1 VRISRR
7 RRPFGVAAAFSCLAI
22 DAWSGCSRQPPR
34 AEVRGEVT
42 FDGEPVENG
51 SIAFQ
56 PVDGVGPSAGGE
68 IKRGLYCVRV
78 PPGKKRVEIHG
89 SKRVGKRP
97 PTPENPVE
105 EDIFREFI
113 PPAYN
118 LKSTLNEEVKEPET
132 VLDFKLKPVA
142 AESGQ

>member
-1 VRISRR
+1 MHISRR
-7 RRPFGVAAAFSCLAI
+7 RLPLVVAAVSCLAI
-22 DAWSGCSRQPPR
+22 VSCSGCSRQPPS

-42 FDGEPVENG
+42 FDGEPIENG

-56 PVDGVGPSAGGE
+56 PADGVGPSAGGE

-78 PPGKKRVEIHG
+78 PPGRKRVEIHG

-105 EDIFREFI
+105 EDIYREFI
-113 PPAYN
+113 PPDYN

-132 VLDFKLKPVA
+132 ILDFKLKPLA
-142 AESGQ
+142 GKTGQ